1 MLVRGLFERKPERDQ
16 FAELDVG
23 GLESGLTEGV
33 CRHQA
38 VTQQPADGR
47 NAVEARQRVI
57 EESLR
62 RGGRAWTSSIGDN
75 LHYMDEL
82 SSTVGPFGMTR
93 DELIELVR
101 EAMDPE
107 PAADDHAADAIMQRI
122 CDAVSDPQISDYMWW
137 SPTSLTPEQIV
148 DKALSYR
155 PLAF

>member
-1 MLVRGLFERKPERDQ
+1 MGTETAAGTRG
-16 FAELDVG
+16 
-23 GLESGLTEGV
+23 
-33 CRHQA
+33 
-38 VTQQPADGR
+38 
-47 NAVEARQRVI
+47 AVEARQRVI

-107 PAADDHAADAIMQRI
+107 SAADDHAADAIMQRI

-148 DKALSYR
+148 DRALSYR